1 MKKRSK
7 LLLGVLSFIL
17 LFATAVILV
26 GASDGQKTMG
36 AMANGKEYA
45 TFEEAFEAIVDEGGK
60 ITLLSNAYIDYEYR
74 VSSSI
79 EIDLAGYTI
88 NAENGGFVTERNTV
102 LTITG
107 EGSVYADST
116 FLKSTVP
123 EKKSTEINVIGGKAP
138 IYIYFNPS
146 EGNNASLVDVYNAD
160 CNFENV
166 EIRSS
171 GVATGQSV
179 FITADATAAQGTMTF
194 KNVNIFGVN
203 HLGQQSSVIKL
214 RGSTL
219 YKFYNTSI
227 ISNTAVFSVNTKTTK
242 TIVEAED
249 SQFITKSTSYTDKAD
264 ETGTIGVYGEYCGKM
279 YFKNSLVEGGYRPI
293 LLKGNETS
301 LIHFD
306 EGSVLKYTAAKSS
319 AYIRTCNLLFTG
331 GSSMVSAVA
340 MNSLSDTSGYVSM
353 IDIEPGTRMS
363 YYMYSAII
371 AKEHPE
377 LRVARNVDGTYVY
390 ERFNYGSESCNYDII
405 YDPVGNSD
413 VPYVLVDKYEREA
426 NGAIKL
432 DGEGNKVLNTY
443 TNVDIGEIIN
453 YTTGVALPEGLI
465 RANQSYHIVM
475 GNNQEFPI
483 KEYLTWNK
491 ATGSIYGYN
500 YGGNGALRFEGG
512 STTSQ
517 NSVCLVNNSVK
528 YNYAPV
534 MIFEVDIATDSELG
548 FSDGAL
554 NVNVRNASGGSGG
567 SNGARIQIENGYAYP
582 YGMTVPEGKE
592 DVKYELD
599 KDGWTRI
606 TMIFYTDTSITDNQ
620 LTASSGKA
628 YYYINGELV
637 GETVAYKKD
646 AGTVYGIRF
655 DSNAGTLEGSSIL
668 FDNVLTRAYDNYL
681 TEGESLENTNPDAYL
696 RNGGM
701 PEDLPVGVMGTY
713 LTAGK
718 RYDKLD
724 DALAAAKEFGSFITL
739 MGDVKAPQ
747 KVTVPC
753 VIYANGYKMNIAD
766 DSLGARVVINA
777 DGSNYSYTFSPLFN
791 DLSAA
796 YQWFIG
802 DVNSTAD
809 LMNPDMYVTTTVALG
824 EIPTYMGAPFV
835 VDEKNYIGIDDIYDY
850 AHIGWSS
857 EIGASVPDELLP
869 LSLSDAIN
877 HKEVPIKV
885 FPVFGYEKR
894 NSGYTWVIT
903 DENGNLAY
911 DASGAIR
918 AGKVSGTQ
926 YSSFWKN
933 TVKLGTGETFNLF
946 ADLSIA
952 SGVSLAT
959 AADVSKPYGFNLNG
973 HTLSIDAYMQNY
985 GYGNRIEGVF
995 GVSNNC
1001 TLNVYSAYSGAE
1013 ITSLGYNKIGTTF
1026 SATPEA
1032 DTVDHSKNDYSLTGG
1047 VIFRVNAENANLN
1060 VGSVNVGGVDYSGSN
1075 LSVKGDCLAW
1085 MVDGDNSNITIDGIS
1100 YVRTTSKYNAVLL
1113 TRDTNGV
1120 ITVKNS
1126 TMVLSAGGAL
1136 LGNLAEGDGASAA
1149 IEVKDSV
1156 IVMAKNGANAVFR
1169 NKGLNSILIE
1179 NCVTNA
1185 ALNAGDNAVAG
1196 KGTVAYSSTFT
1207 AAAGAV
1213 NAKASIPM
1221 TLAGLTDESVFKT
1234 YAYNTSKTYG
1244 DFSTV
1249 EFTVL
1254 GQGAKGAASLKLP
1267 TLSVKV
1273 LGEEDAVKFTFMGL
1287 GENEAQVLYYNPGT
1301 PTDSAPAIESYK
1313 LNYVELVHSGKF
1325 NVQVPEIANES
1336 IVFVPSYTM
1345 KSILSGLKTSVTL
1358 YTDFVFNLYVP
1369 SEYMTAIGNILYG
1382 GKALEY
1388 ADVEIDG
1395 ASYIKISLPMLP
1407 KNAAEDIEFTLEIT
1421 DSGYI
1426 GTTKVVTSVAEY
1438 AEEVMKDAEKYA
1450 EEEQKLAYAMLVYAN
1465 EAAIYHKGAANEEF
1479 ASLIEE
1485 YYYINDRSNT
1495 LPPSLDGAE
1504 YVDERTIA
1512 AADVDALGEVF
1523 LGVKV
1528 RLSSTPSYSFTLIR
1542 GFVGTV
1548 TVKYGSVT
1556 REFKIEGPADR
1567 TVILDG
1573 MNAADFAKTL
1583 YISVS
1588 GEMNGNAVEING
1600 ARYNLAAYLQYHE
1613 NNVAEEGMSET
1624 EAQYNSAMAVPLIKA
1639 LLNYVIAADDYSET
1653 LLGLPDESVDS
1664 SDEYV
1669 PEGDT
1674 PLTDVEIGL
1683 N

>member
-26 GASDGQKTMG
+26 GANDGQKTMV

-45 TFEEAFEAIVDEGGK
+45 TFEEAFEAIVDTGGK

-88 NAENGGFVTERNTV
+88 NAEDGGFVTERNTV

-107 EGSVYADST
+107 GGTVNADYT

-123 EKKSTEINVIGGKAP
+123 DKKSTEINVIGGKAP
-138 IYIYFNPS
+138 IYIYFKPS
-146 EGNNASLVDVYNAD
+146 SNVPLVDVYNAD

-166 EIRSS
+166 EIRSY
-171 GVATGQSV
+171 GVASGQTV
-179 FITADATAAQGTMTF
+179 FTTADATAAQGTMTF
-194 KNVNIFGVN
+194 KNVNIVGEN
-203 HLGQQSSVIKL
+203 HLAQQSSVIKL

-227 ISNTAVFSVNTKTTK
+227 ISNTAVFSVNTKTTS
-242 TIVEAED
+242 TIVEAEN
-249 SQFITKSTSYTDKAD
+249 SQFITKTTSYTDNAD

-306 EGSVLKYTAAKSS
+306 EGSVLKYTASRSS
-319 AYIRTCNLLFTG
+319 AYIRTCNVRFTG
-331 GSSMVSAVA
+331 GSAMVSGIA
-340 MNSLSDTSGYVSM
+340 MGSLSDTSGYVSM

-363 YYMYSAII
+363 YYMYKAIT
-371 AKEHPE
+371 AKDHPE
-377 LRVARNVDGTYVY
+377 LRVVSVVGGSYVY
-390 ERFNYGSESCNYDII
+390 ERLNYGTDKCNYDII
-405 YDPVGNSD
+405 YDPVGNPD
-413 VPYVLVDKYEREA
+413 IPYVLVDKYEREA

-432 DGEGNKVLNTY
+432 DGDGNKVLNTY
-443 TNVDIGEIIN
+443 SSVEIGDILH
-453 YTTGVALPEGLI
+453 YSTGVALPEGLI
-465 RANQSYHIVM
+465 RSNQSYQIVM
-475 GNNQEFPI
+475 DNNQEFPI

-491 ATGSIYGYN
+491 ATGSLYGYN
-500 YGGNGALRFEGG
+500 YCGNGALKFEGG
-512 STTSQ
+512 NTNSQ

-548 FSDGAL
+548 FSDGTL
-554 NVNVRNASGGSGG
+554 NVNVRNASGGNGG
-567 SNGARIQIENGYAYP
+567 SNGAKIQIENGYAYP
-582 YGMTVPEGKE
+582 SAMTVPEGKE

-599 KDGWTRI
+599 KDGWNRI
-606 TMIFYTDTSITDNQ
+606 TIIFYTDTSITDAQ
-620 LTASSGKA
+620 LTAPSGKA
-628 YYYINGELV
+628 YYYINGEFV

-646 AGTVYGIRF
+646 AGFVYGIRY
-655 DSNAGTLEGSSIL
+655 DSNSDTLKGSSIL
-668 FDNVLTRAYDNYL
+668 FDNVITRKYDNYL
-681 TEGESLENTNPDAYL
+681 TEGESLENTNPEAYL

-713 LTAGK
+713 FTAGK
-718 RYDKLD
+718 RYDNFD
-724 DALAAAKEFGSFITL
+724 DALAAAEKFGSFVTL
-739 MGDVKAPQ
+739 MGDVTAPV
-747 KVTVPC
+747 KVSKPC
-753 VIYANGYKMNIAD
+753 VIYANGYKMTLTE
-766 DSLGARVVINA
+766 DSIGARVALNP
-777 DGSNYSYTFSPLFN
+777 DGSNYAYTFSPLFN

-802 DVNSTAD
+802 DVNSVED
-809 LMNPDMYVTTTVALG
+809 LMNPDMYLTTAVALG
-824 EIPTYMGAPFV
+824 EIPKYMGSPFV
-835 VDEKNYIGIDDIYDY
+835 VEEKYYIGCDDIYDY

-857 EIGASVPDELLP
+857 EIGASIPDELLP

-877 HKEVPIKV
+877 HREVPIKL

-894 NSGYTWVIT
+894 DSGYTWVVT

-911 DASGAIR
+911 NASGAIR

-952 SGVSLAT
+952 SGISFEA
-959 AADVSKPYGFNLNG
+959 AADTSKPYNFNLNG
-973 HTLSIDAYMQNY
+973 HTLSVDANKQNY

-1013 ITSLGYNKIGTTF
+1013 ITSIGYNKINTTF
-1026 SATPEA
+1026 SATPDP

-1047 VIFRVNAENANLN
+1047 VIFRVNAENASLN

-1085 MVDGDNSNITIDGIS
+1085 MVDGDNSNITIDGIN

-1113 TRDTNGV
+1113 TRDTNGTV
-1120 ITVKNS
+1120 TVKNS
-1126 TMVLSAGGAL
+1126 TVILAAGGAL
-1136 LGNLAEGDGASAA
+1136 LGNLAEGDGASAS

-1156 IVMAKNGANAVFR
+1156 ILMARNGDNAVYR

-1185 ALNAGDNAVAG
+1185 TLNAGDNAVAG
-1196 KGTVAYSSTFT
+1196 IGTVAYSSTFT

-1213 NAKASIPM
+1213 NTKASIPM
-1221 TLAGLTDESVFKT
+1221 TLEGLTEEGVLKV
-1234 YAYNTSKTYG
+1234 YAYNTSKMYD

-1249 EFTVL
+1249 DFTVL
-1254 GQGAKGAASLKLP
+1254 GQGDKGVASLKLP
-1267 TLSVKV
+1267 TLTVKT

-1287 GENEAQVLYYNPGT
+1287 GENGAQVFYYNPGT
-1301 PTDSAPAIESYK
+1301 PTDSAPEIESYK
-1313 LNYVELVHSGKF
+1313 LNYVELVHNGKF
-1325 NVQVPEIANES
+1325 NVSVPEIANES

-1345 KSILSGLKTSVTL
+1345 KSILVGLKTSVTL

-1388 ADVEIDG
+1388 AEVEIDG
-1395 ASYIKISLPMLP
+1395 ASYAKLSLLMLP
-1407 KNAAEDIEFTLEIT
+1407 KNAAEDIKFTLEIT
-1421 DSGYI
+1421 DSGYT
-1426 GTTKVVTSVAEY
+1426 GTTEVVTSVSDY

-1450 EEEQKLAYAMLVYAN
+1450 EAEKKLAYAMLVYAN
-1465 EAAIYHKGAANEEF
+1465 EAAIYHKGVANEKF
-1479 ASLIEE
+1479 AALIEE
-1485 YYYINDRSNT
+1485 YYYINDRSDV

-1504 YVDERTIA
+1504 YVDVRTIA
-1512 AADVDALGEVF
+1512 VADVDALSEVF

-1528 RLSSTPSYSFTLIR
+1528 RLSSTPSYTFTLIK

-1548 TVKYGSVT
+1548 TVKYGFVS

-1573 MNAADFAKTL
+1573 MNASDFAKTL

-1588 GEMNGNAVEING
+1588 GEMNGESVEIKG
-1600 ARYNLAAYLQYHE
+1600 ARYNLAAYLQYHV
-1613 NNVAEEGMSET
+1613 NNVPEEGMRET
-1624 EAQYNSAMAVPLIKA
+1624 EEQYNSAIAVPLIKA

-1653 LLGLPDESVDS
+1653 LLDAPDVSVDS

-1674 PLTDVEIGL
+1674 PLGDVEIDG
-1683 N
+1683 